1 MSSHRLLGAIYIA
14 LSVAMIAWDIL
25 MAGRIAKLR
34 RIPRG
39 FQAITGIAGLL
50 ILPALVVAYTA
61 ESLLYGRAIILVSWL
76 WPFTALLF
84 VVQTVYALTRRLV
97 NPLLGISLL
106 LYNIIIATVAVTKFV
121 ITRGGSPVEFGLLL
135 NAAQASMLG
144 SVFFGTP
151 ALWNPIYIQ
160 VPIFAPS
167 LPARWGFTRLA
178 RVALAGAAIAM
189 TALVL
194 IELPGAYAA
203 IKSYASHDKDQ
214 LQEHPDGDFR
224 IGLKIFPDLRSGPP
238 PLAIIYDLAL
248 ADTLDVDAISVVVDP
263 EAARGVALDSLAR
276 SIDQARADSTLLI
289 VSLGY
294 PKNGGEEFKQSR
306 EAYTIARLKD
316 VDRIARRLKPD
327 YLIPAVDPLEEGT
340 RILGEGSPQYWIDYL
355 TRASRV
361 AHYIYPRIKVSV
373 AMSSYG
379 TRDSTLYMWAARPG
393 SPIDAVGFSLFAGF
407 EGATD
412 LDNHMKVAQR
422 WLPQYPKPKE
432 HWVFAAGGY
441 PLVHGEENQQRAIW
455 GVLAWATAKTAIRG
469 LVVYEGGDYN
479 SVRGLRAAGGRLR
492 PVTAKLLVAEKGL
505 RPGTQ

>member
-1 MSSHRLLGAIYIA
+1 MTSHRLLGAIYLA
-14 LSVAMIAWDIL
+14 LSLVMIAWDIL

-39 FQAITGIAGLL
+39 FQAITGFAGLL
-50 ILPALVVAYTA
+50 LVPALVVAYTA
-61 ESLLYGRAIILVSWL
+61 ESLLYGRAIILVAWL

-84 VVQTVYALTRRLV
+84 VLQAIYALGRRLV
-97 NPLLGISLL
+97 TPLFGIPLLV
-106 LYNIIIATVAVTKFV
+106 YNIIIATVAVTKF
-121 ITRGGSPVEFGLLL
+121 IIMRGHSPTEFGLAL

-144 SVFFGTP
+144 TFFGTP

-178 RVALAGAAIAM
+178 RVALAGAAIAL
-189 TALVL
+189 TALVV
-194 IELPGAYAA
+194 IELPGAYAG
-203 IKSYASHDKDQ
+203 IRSYASHANDQ
-214 LQEHPDGDFR
+214 LQEHPEGDFR

-238 PLAIIYDLAL
+238 PLAIRYDLEL

-263 EAARGVALDSLAR
+263 EGARGVALDSLAR
-276 SIDQARADSTLLI
+276 SIEQTRADSTLLI
-289 VSLGY
+289 VALGY
-294 PKNGGEEFKQSR
+294 PKKGEQEFKQSR
-306 EAYTIARLKD
+306 EAYTVARLKD
-316 VDRIARRLKPD
+316 IDRISRRLKPD

-340 RILGEGSPQYWIDYL
+340 RILGEESPLYWIDYF

-361 AHYIYPRIKVSV
+361 AHYIYPRIKVSLPI
-373 AMSSYG
+373 SSYG
-379 TRDSTLYMWAARPG
+379 TRDSTLYAWAARPG

-407 EGATD
+407 DGATS
-412 LDNHMKVAQR
+412 LDTHLRVAQR
-422 WLPQYPKPKE
+422 WIRQYPKPKE

-441 PLVHGEENQQRAIW
+441 PLVHGEENQQRTIW
-455 GVLAWATAKTAIRG
+455 GVLAWATAEVSIKG

-492 PVTAKLLVAEKGL
+492 PATDAIIRAEKGL

>member
-1 MSSHRLLGAIYIA
+1 MTSHRLLGAIYLA

-39 FQAITGIAGLL
+39 FQTITGIAGLL
-50 ILPALVVAYTA
+50 LVPALVVAYSS
-61 ESLLYGRAIILVSWL
+61 ESLLYGRAIILVAWL

-84 VVQTVYALTRRLV
+84 VVQAIYALGRRLV
-97 NPLLGISLL
+97 TPLLGFPLL
-106 LYNIIIATVAVTKFV
+106 VYNIIIATVAVTKFV
-121 ITRGGSPVEFGLLL
+121 ISRGDSPTEFGLAL

-144 SVFFGTP
+144 TFFGTP

-167 LPARWGFTRLA
+167 LPARWGFTRFA
-178 RVALAGAAIAM
+178 RVALAGAAMAM
-189 TALVL
+189 TALVV
-194 IELPGAYAA
+194 IELPGAYAG
-203 IKSYASHDKDQ
+203 IRSYASHANDQ

-238 PLAIIYDLAL
+238 PLAIKYDLAL
-248 ADTLDVDAISVVVDP
+248 ADTLGVDAISVVVDP

-276 SIDQARADSTLLI
+276 SIEQARSDSTLLI
-289 VSLGY
+289 VALGY
-294 PKNGGEEFKQSR
+294 PKKGEEEFKQSR
-306 EAYTIARLKD
+306 EAYTVARLKD
-316 VDRIARRLKPD
+316 IDRIARRLKPD

-340 RILGEGSPQYWIDYL
+340 RILGEESPQYWIDYF
-355 TRASRV
+355 TRASRI

-373 AMSSYG
+373 PMSSYG
-379 TRDSTLYMWAARPG
+379 TRDSTLYAWAARPG
-393 SPIDAVGFSLFAGF
+393 SPIDVVGFSLFAGF
-407 EGATD
+407 DGARS
-412 LDNHMKVAQR
+412 LDTHLRVAQR
-422 WLPQYPKPKE
+422 WMQQFPKPKE

-441 PLVHGEENQQRAIW
+441 PLVHGEENQLRTIW
-455 GVLAWATAKTAIRG
+455 GVLAWATAEVPIKG

-492 PVTAKLLVAEKGL
+492 PATDAILRAEKGL
-505 RPGTQ
+505 RSGAQ

>member
-1 MSSHRLLGAIYIA
+1 MTSHRLLGAIYLA

-39 FQAITGIAGLL
+39 FQTITGIAGLL
-50 ILPALVVAYTA
+50 LVPALVVAYSS
-61 ESLLYGRAIILVSWL
+61 ESLLYGRAIILVAWL

-84 VVQTVYALTRRLV
+84 VVQAIYALGRRLV
-97 NPLLGISLL
+97 TPLLGFPLL
-106 LYNIIIATVAVTKFV
+106 VYNIIIATVAVTKFV
-121 ITRGGSPVEFGLLL
+121 ISRGHSPTEFGLAL

-144 SVFFGTP
+144 TFFGTP

-167 LPARWGFTRLA
+167 LPARWGFTRFA
-178 RVALAGAAIAM
+178 RVALAGAAMAM
-189 TALVL
+189 TALVV
-194 IELPGAYAA
+194 IELPGAYAG
-203 IKSYASHDKDQ
+203 IRSYASHANDQ

-238 PLAIIYDLAL
+238 PLAIKYDLAL
-248 ADTLDVDAISVVVDP
+248 ADTLGVDAISVVVDP

-276 SIDQARADSTLLI
+276 SIEQARSDSTLLI
-289 VSLGY
+289 VALGY
-294 PKNGGEEFKQSR
+294 PKKGEEEFKQSR
-306 EAYTIARLKD
+306 EAYTVARLKD
-316 VDRIARRLKPD
+316 IDRIARRLKPD

-340 RILGEGSPQYWIDYL
+340 RILGEESPQYWIDYF
-355 TRASRV
+355 TRASRI

-373 AMSSYG
+373 PMSSYG
-379 TRDSTLYMWAARPG
+379 TRDSTLYAWAARPG
-393 SPIDAVGFSLFAGF
+393 SPIDVVGFSLFAGF
-407 EGATD
+407 DGARS
-412 LDNHMKVAQR
+412 LDTHLRVAQR
-422 WLPQYPKPKE
+422 WMQQFPKPKE

-441 PLVHGEENQQRAIW
+441 PLVHGEENQLRTIW
-455 GVLAWATAKTAIRG
+455 GVLAWATAEVPIKG

-492 PVTAKLLVAEKGL
+492 PATDAILRAEKGL
-505 RPGTQ
+505 RSGAQ